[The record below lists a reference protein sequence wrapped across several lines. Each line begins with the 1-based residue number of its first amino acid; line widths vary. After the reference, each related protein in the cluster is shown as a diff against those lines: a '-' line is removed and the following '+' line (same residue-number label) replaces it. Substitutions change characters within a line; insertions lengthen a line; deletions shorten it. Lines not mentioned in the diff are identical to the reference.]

1 MAEREEPQEGTEG
14 TEDTEDTVPP
24 HEQQAARAPEP
35 PHEQQTARAPEPPQ
49 DGTRSGAPLD
59 EDAAWAAIVAGY
71 GAEPDVPGGWPGT
84 ESLPDGPAAPPAAVN
99 TGIPAIPRAFVVRMP
114 PVGPRDYVV
123 PDDEDEGHFVPPD
136 PPLPEADVTTK
147 FAWLA
152 VLGGPALLL
161 AYVLTGADMPVWAMV
176 VGVGGFLGGFVTLI
190 ARMRD
195 PEDDDD
201 DPHGGAVV

>member
-1 MAEREEPQEGTEG
+1 MAEREEPQEGAEG
-14 TEDTEDTVPP
+14 TEPP
-24 HEQQAARAPEP
+24 QEQQAAPAPE
-35 PHEQQTARAPEPPQ
+35 APR
-49 DGTRSGAPLD
+49 DGARSGAPLD

-71 GAEPDVPGGWPGT
+71 GTEPDVPGGWLAAEG
-84 ESLPDGPAAPPAAVN
+84 LPDEPAAPSAAVN
-99 TGIPAIPRAFVVRMP
+99 TGIPAIPRAFVVRTP
-114 PVGPRDYVV
+114 PVGPRDHVA

-152 VLGGPALLL
+152 VLGGPALMLV
-161 AYVLTGADMPVWAMV
+161 YVLTGADMPVWAMV
-176 VGVGGFLGGFVTLI
+176 AGVGGFLGGFATLI

-195 PEDDDD
+195 PEDGDD